1 MHCARYYRTYHDTI
15 ADSVRY
21 KGLREFI
28 EKGSSRYLD
37 QRLVQRIRNVI
48 TVLVLVEDLDEL
60 LEKAPSG
67 WRVHSLSGKRQNQ
80 WSVSV
85 SGNWRI
91 TFEERGGIIE
101 HLNLEDYH

>member
-1 MHCARYYRTYHDTI
+1 MI
-15 ADSVRY
+15 INSVRH